1 VTLLLACVN
10 IANLLLARANGRDR
24 EMALRAA
31 LGAGAPRLAR
41 QLLVESLLLASLGGA
56 AGITTAVVG
65 VRAVR
70 ALRPPAALQLDSL
83 TIDVRVLLFALAVTL
98 ITGLL
103 FGLAPAWRAATSRA
117 ASALAGGVRSTDGRR
132 SRRVSQ
138 TLVVAEI
145 ALAVLLVTS
154 AGLLLR
160 SFVALRQ
167 VDPGFR
173 IDDRIVASILLPRRY
188 GDDAATLAFTDD
200 LVSRVQRLGGVQ
212 AVTYASRLPFSGTTT
227 RPDGFAI
234 EGRTGERF
242 GDAVGSRIVAASW
255 FDVMG
260 VPLISGRVF
269 QESDDASAERV
280 IVINESMARRYFPD
294 GDAVGRRI
302 TWDTEDDADWYRI
315 IGVVGDEHQSGLH
328 ARPLMETFVP
338 YRQLPA
344 VRLRLIV
351 HTRLPVATLAPT
363 LRAALAEV
371 DPQLPLGDVQPLR
384 EIYGEQLGRDRILL
398 ALTGV
403 FAVLALLLATVGIY
417 GLMAGMVAQR
427 TREIGIRMTLGAAT
441 SDVAGVILRHGVAL
455 TVPGIVLGLAGA
467 WASSRLLVTVLFG
480 VAPTDPFTFLAVTVI
495 LTAAATAACALPALR
510 AARLQPDVALR
521 HE

>member
-1 VTLLLACVN
+1 
-10 IANLLLARANGRDR
+10 
-24 EMALRAA
+24 
-31 LGAGAPRLAR
+31 
-41 QLLVESLLLASLGGA
+41 
-56 AGITTAVVG
+56 
-65 VRAVR
+65 
-70 ALRPPAALQLDSL
+70 
-83 TIDVRVLLFALAVTL
+83 
-98 ITGLL
+98 
-103 FGLAPAWRAATSRA
+103 
-117 ASALAGGVRSTDGRR
+117 
-132 SRRVSQ
+132 
-138 TLVVAEI
+138 
-145 ALAVLLVTS
+145 
-154 AGLLLR
+154 
-160 SFVALRQ
+160 
-167 VDPGFR
+167 
-173 IDDRIVASILLPRRY
+173 
-188 GDDAATLAFTDD
+188 
-200 LVSRVQRLGGVQ
+200 
-212 AVTYASRLPFSGTTT
+212 
-227 RPDGFAI
+227 
-234 EGRTGERF
+234 
-242 GDAVGSRIVAASW
+242 
-255 FDVMG
+255 
-260 VPLISGRVF
+260 VF

-467 WASSRLLVTVLFG
+467 WASSRLLATVLFG